1 MNVDFSFCNDDF
13 CKRKRDGKKRDFS
26 RFSTMMKIVIFV
38 LIQIQTKI
46 AKKLIF
52 LRLLDIPI

>member
-13 CKRKRDGKKRDFS
+13 CKGKRDGKKRD
-26 RFSTMMKIVIFV
+26 FSTMMKIVIFV
-38 LIQIQTKI
+38 LVQIQTKI